1 MKIIAQ
7 CQHCK
12 RRYNATGHNPGVR
25 FRCQCNEIVEV
36 PKPESGRNAD
46 VVRCSSCGGARSN
59 KATECEFCSSAF
71 TMHDYDLNT
80 VYHNCFTRVSDKA
93 KYCHS
98 CGTGIATEDNI
109 GNITDKA
116 CPACGPDHFL
126 HTRQFRPDHPA
137 VLECNHCV
145 GIWLT
150 NDYFEKVIKD
160 SLTAGE
166 NAIKPDDVKPHK
178 LEVCSDQ
185 TSFHYRKCPDCNQFM
200 ARENFARRSGMIV
213 DSCRQHGR
221 WFDAEELA
229 RILTWV
235 EAGGMIKSSKANLVE
250 EQAKLR
256 EAKRQLAREKET
268 SAYDIRINSRGSIGV
283 TLLDLLF

>member
-7 CQHCK
+7 CQQCK
-12 RRYNATGHNPGVR
+12 RRYDATGHNPGVR

-36 PKPESGRNAD
+36 PQPESGRNAD

-59 KATECEFCSSAF
+59 KATECGFCSSAF

-80 VYHNCFTRVSDKA
+80 VCHSCFTRVSDKA

-116 CPACGPDHFL
+116 CPACKPGNFL
-126 HTRQFRPDHPA
+126 HTRHFRPNHPA

-145 GIWLT
+145 GLWLT
-150 NDYFEKVIKD
+150 NDYFERVIKD
-160 SLTAGE
+160 ALTAGE
-166 NAIKPDDVKPHK
+166 NAITPDDVQPNK
-178 LEVCSDQ
+178 LEICLQ
-185 TSFHYRKCPDCNQFM
+185 TNPVQYRKCPDCNQFM
-200 ARENFARRSGMIV
+200 ARQNFARRSGVVV
-213 DSCRQHGR
+213 DSCKQHGR

-235 EAGGMIKSSKANLVE
+235 EAGGMIKSSKANMAE
-250 EQAKLR
+250 EEAKLNK
-256 EAKRQLAREKET
+256 AKRQFIREKER
-268 SAYDIRINSRGSIGV
+268 SSYERMISNRGSAGL